1 MSTKEFSAKAFTSA
15 AKAAQFS
22 TGYRRPKGLLH
33 PGSAGRCESSPAGET
48 PWHRTAG
55 PNPVRANGLK
65 QILPT
70 TRPAGNGGF

>member
-33 PGSAGRCESSPAGET
+33 PVIASRIHEAQA
-48 PWHRTAG
+48 
-55 PNPVRANGLK
+55 
-65 QILPT
+65 
-70 TRPAGNGGF
+70 

>member
-33 PGSAGRCESSPAGET
+33 PVIASRIHEAQT
-48 PWHRTAG
+48 
-55 PNPVRANGLK
+55 
-65 QILPT
+65 
-70 TRPAGNGGF
+70 